1 MPTKWIFDLLWNTAS
16 GSVWQ
21 NQILRTMK
29 NTLLAVALV
38 SLGIVSAEAA
48 VIPSGAGFGANLAN
62 GPTDTISVGVPD
74 VSFANLTLFNDSG
87 SADDPSDSVGIS
99 PSTGANNFYKF
110 RLEYRYTGASTVNS
124 LRFSLFEAGTSAAD
138 ALTRTQLNNNPSGDV
153 FEGDIYNDPNT
164 PGYVKQNINNLTG
177 LIFVP
182 RAATGASVFLSDLS
196 LSGATSGSLP
206 SSLSYVGDVNGA
218 TNFSFAAT
226 GLSDGFTLEGVFKF
240 TSDSSSK
247 GAGFDIFVAVPE
259 PATIC
264 FGAALVG
271 GLGLLEVRR
280 RRQV

>member
-1 MPTKWIFDLLWNTAS
+1 M
-16 GSVWQ
+16 
-21 NQILRTMK
+21 
-29 NTLLAVALV
+29 ALV

-48 VIPSGAGFGANLAN
+48 VIPASAGFGANVSNLRVAGN
-62 GPTDTISVGVPD
+62 DADTISVGVPD
-74 VSFANLTLFNDSG
+74 ASFANLTLFNDGG
-87 SADDPSDSVGIS
+87 SADDPTDPVSIL

-110 RLEYRYTGASTVNS
+110 RLEYRYTGATDNS
-124 LRFSLFEAGTSAAD
+124 LRFTLFEAGTSAAN
-138 ALTRTQLNNNPSGDV
+138 ALTKTLFNNVSGGDGQV
-153 FEGDIYNDPNT
+153 FEGDIYNDPD
-164 PGYVKQNINNLTG
+164 PDVKGYIKQNINNLTG

-218 TNFSFAAT
+218 TNFSFAAA
-226 GLSDGFTLEGVFKF
+226 GLSDGFTLEGVFRF
-240 TSDSSSK
+240 TSDTAGK

-280 RRQV
+280 RSKL

>member
-1 MPTKWIFDLLWNTAS
+1 M
-16 GSVWQ
+16 
-21 NQILRTMK
+21 
-29 NTLLAVALV
+29 
-38 SLGIVSAEAA
+38 
-48 VIPSGAGFGANLAN
+48 IPSGAGFGANLAN

>member
-1 MPTKWIFDLLWNTAS
+1 
-16 GSVWQ
+16 
-21 NQILRTMK
+21 MK
-29 NTLLAVALV
+29 NILIAVALV
-38 SLGIVSAEAA
+38 SLGIVSAESA
-48 VIPSGAGFGANLAN
+48 VIPASAGFGANVAN
-62 GPTDTISVGVPD
+62 GPADTISVGVPD
-74 VSFANLTLFNDSG
+74 ASFANLTLFNDG
-87 SADDPSDSVGIS
+87 GAADDNTDGVSIS

-124 LRFSLFEAGTSAAD
+124 LRFTLFEAGTSAAD
-138 ALTRTQLNNNPSGDV
+138 ALTKTVFNNNPSGEI

-164 PGYVKQNINNLTG
+164 SAAVKANLNNLTG

-182 RAATGASVFLSDLS
+182 RAATGASVFLSNLS
-196 LSGATSGSLP
+196 LSGATSASLP

-226 GLSDGFTLEGVFKF
+226 GLSDGFTLEGVFRF
-240 TSDSSSK
+240 TSDTASK

-271 GLGLLEVRR
+271 GLGLMEVRR
-280 RRQV
+280 RRSLRV

>member
-1 MPTKWIFDLLWNTAS
+1 M
-16 GSVWQ
+16 
-21 NQILRTMK
+21 
-29 NTLLAVALV
+29 ALV

-48 VIPSGAGFGANLAN
+48 VIPSGAGFGANVAN
-62 GPTDTISVGVPD
+62 GVADTISVGVPD
-74 VSFANLTLFNDSG
+74 ASFANLTLFNDG
-87 SADDPSDSVGIS
+87 GAADDNTDTVGIS
-99 PSTGANNFYKF
+99 PTTGANNFYKF
-110 RLEYRYTGASTVNS
+110 RLEYNYSGGSTVNS
-124 LRFSLFEAGTSAAD
+124 LRFSLFQSGTSAAD
-138 ALTRTQLNNNPSGDV
+138 ALTKTTLNNSPSGDV

-182 RAATGASVFLSDLS
+182 RAASGASVTLSDLS
-196 LSGATSGSLP
+196 LFGATSGSLP

-226 GLSDGFTLEGVFKF
+226 GLSDGFTLEGVFSF
-240 TSDSSSK
+240 TSDTTANK

-280 RRQV
+280 RRKL